1 MTVYE
6 QIEAL
11 CKENDM
17 NIANLEAKL
26 GFSNGSIGKY
36 KLKGSM
42 PSADRLQKI
51 AEYFNVTMDY
61 LMTGE
66 GPRKPTPHNVY
77 PIDVQ
82 QIPVLGKIA
91 CGTPKYANEER
102 ESYVK
107 AGTEIKADF
116 CLIAS
121 GDSMINARIKDGDI
135 VFIRKQSIV
144 ENGDIAAVITSD
156 EEEATLKRFYYYK
169 DRATLILKA
178 ENPKYEDLIFQNEEM
193 NSVHVLGKAVAF
205 QSDFEKHEV

>member
-1 MTVYE
+1 MNVYE

-36 KLKGSM
+36 KIKGSM

-66 GPRKPTPHNVY
+66 GPRKPTPQNVY

-82 QIPVLGKIA
+82 QIPVLSKIN
-91 CGTPKYANEER
+91 CDTSKYINEER
-102 ESYVK
+102 KSYVK
-107 AGTEIKADF
+107 AGIEIQADF

-156 EEEATLKRFYYYK
+156 EGEAALKRFYYYK

-178 ENPKYEDLIFQNEEM
+178 ENPKYEDLIFQNEEI

-205 QSDFEKHEV
+205 QSDFE